1 MVSAPS
7 GAPPGPCD
15 PDPVLVPQR
24 LRRARADGAR
34 GGARPA
40 RRLRRPGQRPRAAPH
55 PAQHLMHTV
64 FTGSY
69 VDAMRITLVIPAALL
84 LLCAASCAL
93 LLRPRPGAVPV
104 DPPPS

>member
-1 MVSAPS
+1 
-7 GAPPGPCD
+7 
-15 PDPVLVPQR
+15 
-24 LRRARADGAR
+24 
-34 GGARPA
+34 
-40 RRLRRPGQRPRAAPH
+40 
-55 PAQHLMHTV
+55 MHTV

-104 DPPPS
+104 DPPP